1 MRGARVIM
9 AAAGVCGVFVAAGG
23 AATAPANIPVSAGT
37 VSSSWNQTDSNAA
50 LSRANLHEHILT
62 RATVGKVRHLRG
74 ITAPA
79 YPPDAACGSF
89 ESPGFVAPVL
99 AGGRLYAV
107 ANGRVTKY
115 NPATGKVIWQ
125 RTPVSDFSWAFSS
138 VALANGLLIVGAE
151 YCESVSSPA
160 GQIQAFNASTG
171 ALVWSQPTGN
181 GDRWPLDHLVVSG
194 GYVVAAGSSAE
205 DPAFVQVRRVTTGAL
220 VWQQFSDCVN
230 GRDVMVV
237 AQRVISNSCDQSDAP
252 TLTARSLGTGA
263 LAWSRPGAWG
273 LQRGDTDASTGRHV
287 YATDPSG
294 TVVSLDPLTGKTQY
308 QLAGATG
315 VLAVATARV
324 FADCGAQGVCAYSIT
339 SGSQEWNTQPGSPT
353 TLAASAG
360 GVLYLDQGL
369 ALNTG
374 TGKTMATLWAADSP
388 AGALAVGN
396 GRIAAA
402 TGPNGQVLDLY
413 GL

>member
-9 AAAGVCGVFVAAGG
+9 AAAGVCGVIVAAGG
-23 AATAPANIPVSAGT
+23 ATTALADIPVSAGT
-37 VSSSWNQTDSNAA
+37 ASSSWNQTDSNAA
-50 LSRANLHEHILT
+50 LSRANLDEHILT
-62 RATVGKVRHLRG
+62 RATVGQVRFLRG
-74 ITAPA
+74 ITPPA
-79 YPPDAACGSF
+79 YPPDASCGAF

-107 ANGRVTKY
+107 ANGRLTKY

-125 RTPVSDFSWAFSS
+125 RTPVPDFSSVFKA
-138 VALANGLLIVGAE
+138 VALANGLLIVGGE
-151 YCESVSSPA
+151 SCESVSAPA
-160 GQIQAFNASTG
+160 GNIQAFNASTG

-194 GYVVAAGSSAE
+194 RYVVAAGSSAE
-205 DPAFVQVRRVTTGAL
+205 TPNIVQVRRVATGAL
-220 VWQQFSDCVN
+220 VWQQLSDC
-230 GRDVMVV
+230 GRSDVMVV
-237 AQRVISNSCDQSDAP
+237 AQRIISSSCSPSETP

-263 LAWSRPGAWG
+263 LAWSQPGAWG

-294 TVVSLDPLTGKTQY
+294 TVVSLNPLTGKTQY

-339 SGSQEWNTQPGSPT
+339 SGNQEWNAQPGSPT
-353 TLAASAG
+353 TLGASAG

-374 TGKTMATLWAADSP
+374 TGKTLATLWAAGSP

-396 GRIAAA
+396 GRIAASS
-402 TGPNGQVLDLY
+402 GPNGQVLDLY